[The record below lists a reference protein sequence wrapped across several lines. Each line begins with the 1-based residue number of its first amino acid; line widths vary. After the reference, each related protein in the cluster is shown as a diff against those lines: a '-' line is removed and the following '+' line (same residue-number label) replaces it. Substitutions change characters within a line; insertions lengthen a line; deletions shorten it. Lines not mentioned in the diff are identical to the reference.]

1 MLMNFEFVS
10 AASPGVGTDDGM
22 KSEYDVIEVSMAQ
35 GFGYALGCRYRVPN
49 RVTRDGW
56 INGGKGS

>member
-22 KSEYDVIEVSMAQ
+22 KSEYDVIEVSMA
-35 GFGYALGCRYRVPN
+35 
-49 RVTRDGW
+49 
-56 INGGKGS
+56 